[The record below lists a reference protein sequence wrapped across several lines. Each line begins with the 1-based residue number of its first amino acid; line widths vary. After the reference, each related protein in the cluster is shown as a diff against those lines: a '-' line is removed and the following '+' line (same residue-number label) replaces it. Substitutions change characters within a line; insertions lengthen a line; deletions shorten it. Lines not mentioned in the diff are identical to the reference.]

1 MPGPIVHINRFKD
14 ITLTKCGTSIDGL
27 TSVSYAL
34 SREVNTFFTTGS
46 AKSVADYGSLPDIEI
61 SYTGYAN
68 AVGGFDLNEA
78 NSASELTIRGKNGG
92 VSCAKALLS
101 SVSYN
106 MSINEPFTITKS
118 YKGYVKP
125 VSGGGGSSTL
135 IPFTI
140 KRWDYTGGLPP
151 GFEGNHLQK
160 VSVDISIDRQY
171 IGEFATRKP
180 YASVVT
186 YPMKQSMTFEL
197 LSDSLDSVVIDNL
210 YNACEN
216 PESTKYAPSIGACG
230 IGYSLSNAYITAI
243 NYGGGEAQRNGS
255 PQTISV
261 TYTSYDSI
269 DGIKP
274 VLILDE
280 IQSCV

>member
-1 MPGPIVHINRFKD
+1 MPGPTVHINRFKD

-27 TSVSYAL
+27 TSVSYSL
-34 SREVNTFFTTGS
+34 SRNINTFFTTGS
-46 AKSVADYGSLPDIEI
+46 SNPVANYGSLPDIEI

-68 AVGGFDLNEA
+68 AIGGFDLSEA
-78 NSASELTIRGKNGG
+78 NSASTLTINGKNGG
-92 VSCAKALLS
+92 VSCAYALLS

-106 MSINEPFTITKS
+106 MSVNEPFTITKS
-118 YKGYVKP
+118 YRGYVKP
-125 VSGGGGSSTL
+125 SAGGGGGGSNL
-135 IPFTI
+135 IGYTI

-151 GFEGNHLQK
+151 DFSGNHLQK
-160 VSVDISIDRQY
+160 VSVDISIDREY
-171 IGEFATRKP
+171 VGEFATRKP

-197 LSDSLDSVVIDNL
+197 LSDQLDSSTVDEL

-216 PESTKYAPSIGACG
+216 PQSTTYSPSIGACG
-230 IGYSLSNAYITAI
+230 ISYSLSNAYITAI
-243 NYGGGEAQRNGS
+243 NYSGGEAQVNGS

-269 DGIKP
+269 DGIEP
-274 VLILDE
+274 VLMLD
-280 IQSCV
+280 QLQTC